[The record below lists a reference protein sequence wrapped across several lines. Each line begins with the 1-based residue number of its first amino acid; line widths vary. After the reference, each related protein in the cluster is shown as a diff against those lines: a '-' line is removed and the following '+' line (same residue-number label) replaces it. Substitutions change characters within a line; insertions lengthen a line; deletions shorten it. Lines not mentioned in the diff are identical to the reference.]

1 MDLQARITDLI
12 KGNISDSIS
21 RSTGVSQPDV
31 ERVITAGLPMI
42 IGQMGNN
49 ASSPEGAT
57 ALDAAIGKD
66 HAGGSL
72 LDSLGSLFEMPTTQ
86 QDGSKILDHV
96 LGANSTVV
104 TNRLSKQTGVDPA
117 AVMKILA
124 FAAPLIMAFLGREK
138 QSQNLD
144 AGGIAD
150 ILKGQRTPNG
160 SLLTELASTVL
171 TASGSK
177 KSGGLLGSLLNGL
190 FGRR

>member
-1 MDLQARITDLI
+1 MDLQANITDLI
-12 KGNISDSIS
+12 KGNVSNSIS
-21 RSTGVSQPDV
+21 QSTGVSQSDV
-31 ERVITAGLPMI
+31 EHVISAGLPMI

-49 ASSPEGAT
+49 VSSTDGAT
-57 ALDAAIGKD
+57 ALDAAVNKH

-72 LDSLGSLFEMPTTQ
+72 LDSLGSLFETPTTQ

-96 LGANSTVV
+96 LGANSSVV

-124 FAAPLIMAFLGREK
+124 FVAPLIMAFLGREK

-144 AGGIAD
+144 AGGLAD
-150 ILKGQRTPNG
+150 ILKGQRTQNG

-171 TASGSK
+171 TTSGSK